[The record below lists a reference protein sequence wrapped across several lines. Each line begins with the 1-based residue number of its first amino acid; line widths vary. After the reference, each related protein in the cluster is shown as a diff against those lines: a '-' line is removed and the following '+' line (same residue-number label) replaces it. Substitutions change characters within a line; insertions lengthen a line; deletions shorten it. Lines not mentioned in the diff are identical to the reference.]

1 MKIRYCGAGTIAR
14 SAESPGGGMH
24 PSSHEILYITGGK
37 VRFKWR
43 GNTCD
48 AEAPAVFILSASTPH
63 ELMSLDAEA
72 KFRFLELDELE
83 EFPFTNMQV
92 DDWNFMQA
100 RKDIYSRTMLA
111 SSIIQSLDFVYHLQ
125 STGLAMQDSHL
136 GEVCLLEIS
145 KTYKLIAHILGDPG
159 KGSAEGDR
167 KVKHKSR
174 AAVDLLIDYMDWR
187 YKENVTL
194 ETLAEI
200 VALDPSYL
208 VRLFKKHMKM
218 TPFEYLRDLRLKAAA
233 SYLSGSD
240 MPISTIVQETG
251 FASVHYFTR
260 LFKASYGQSPAE
272 WRKQLKGP
280 ESSVN
285 GIRRP

>member
-1 MKIRYCGAGTIAR
+1 
-14 SAESPGGGMH
+14 MH
-24 PSSHEILYITGGK
+24 PSSYEILYITEGK

-43 GNTCD
+43 GDACE

-63 ELMSLDAEA
+63 ELESLRAEA
-72 KFRFLELDELE
+72 KFRFLELDEME
-83 EFPFTNMQV
+83 EFPFTDQQV
-92 DDWNFMQA
+92 DEWNFMQA
-100 RKDIYSRTMLA
+100 RKDIYSKTMLA

-125 STGLAMQDSHL
+125 STGLAGQDSNL
-136 GEVCLLEIS
+136 GDVCLLEIR
-145 KTYKLIAHILGDPG
+145 KTYKLIAHILGYRG
-159 KGSAEGDR
+159 NGAAEDR

-194 ETLAEI
+194 EALAE
-200 VALDPSYL
+200 VVTLDPSYL

-240 MPISTIVQETG
+240 LPISAIVQETG
-251 FASVHYFTR
+251 FASVHYFSR

-280 ESSVN
+280 KEKSNLGEVK
-285 GIRRP
+285 